1 MDKKY
6 YWFIETDEIGELIN
20 AGLVK
25 LWFAGEN
32 TNGTSKLSTDINKA
46 VALSQDEI
54 LDRVGSDLECYW
66 RHELADPG
74 AIGNRGKPG
83 AEKVNNPSH
92 YNENGLETIDAIK
105 GTMSREAFHGFCTG
119 NILKYVAR
127 FKFKN
132 GIEDLKKARWYLDKM
147 IEDEERGENNAL
159 K

>member
-6 YWFIETDEIGELIN
+6 YWDLVDVSNYCESILYLKEINVDEVSFTLTTELSE
-20 AGLVK
+20 AK
-25 LWFAGEN
+25 AFT
-32 TNGTSKLSTDINKA
+32 TNEVNLFNSEGDFFEKS
-46 VALSQDEI
+46 EI
-54 LDRVGSDLECYW
+54 QPKF
-66 RHELADPG
+66 DPG
-74 AIGNRGKPG
+74 AVGNRGKPG

-147 IEDEERGENNAL
+147 VEDEERGENNAL